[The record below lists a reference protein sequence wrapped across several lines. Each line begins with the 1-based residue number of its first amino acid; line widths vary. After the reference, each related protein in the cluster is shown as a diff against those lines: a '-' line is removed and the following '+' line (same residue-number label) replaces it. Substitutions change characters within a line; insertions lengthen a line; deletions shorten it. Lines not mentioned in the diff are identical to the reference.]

1 MTPNRP
7 IPGHVLL
14 VVTSHS
20 ATAGCCSGMAAAA
33 AAAAA
38 AGHDV
43 SQFVVG
49 GRRVARSPRHYRR
62 KAIGWPFRLGQRPP
76 VDQ

>member
-14 VVTSHS
+14 AVTSHS
-20 ATAGCCSGMAAAA
+20 ATAGCCSGMA

-49 GRRVARSPRHYRR
+49 GRRVARSPRHYGR
-62 KAIGWPFRLGQRPP
+62 KAVGWPPRLGQRPP

>member
-20 ATAGCCSGMAAAA
+20 ATAGCCSGMAAA

-62 KAIGWPFRLGQRPP
+62 KAIGWPLRLGQRPP